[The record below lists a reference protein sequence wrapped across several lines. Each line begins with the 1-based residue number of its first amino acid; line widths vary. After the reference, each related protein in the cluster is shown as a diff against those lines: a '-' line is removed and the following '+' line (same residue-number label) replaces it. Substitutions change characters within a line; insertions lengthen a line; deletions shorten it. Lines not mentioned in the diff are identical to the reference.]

1 MNLGLIKTAGLIT
14 KTTKYGDSS
23 LIVTIITKD
32 LGKISAIA
40 NNVRTSKSRML
51 SGLQLFV
58 YSEFVVYKGKGKKG
72 LYNINEITV
81 AEAFPDIRTSL
92 EKLAYASYFAE
103 IANCVSTENSPDV
116 DILRL
121 LLNSLFVLDRG
132 LQPYEKIKTVFEWR
146 LAHICGYSPLI
157 EHCGNCQC
165 SDSLCGISLS
175 DGTALCQ
182 NCLPASPSSVK
193 LSEPMLKIIE
203 YISNSDDKKLFSFD
217 AKRSVINYLSRVSEL
232 YIKTQLDQDFS
243 TLSYLKNVTSME
255 DKNEK

>member
-1 MNLGLIKTAGLIT
+1 MGLIKTAGLIT
-14 KTTKYGDSS
+14 KTTKYGESS

-40 NNVRTSKSRML
+40 SNVRTSKSRML

-58 YSEFVVYKGKGKKG
+58 YSEFVIYKGKGKKG

-81 AEAFPDIRTSL
+81 AEAFSDIRTSL

-121 LLNSLFVLDRG
+121 LLNSLFVLDRD

-157 EHCGNCQC
+157 EHCGKC
-165 SDSLCGISLS
+165 SSPNELCGISLY
-175 DGTALCQ
+175 DGTALCK
-182 NCLPASPSSVK
+182 NCLADSPSSVT

-203 YISNSDDKKLFSFD
+203 YISNADDKKLFSFD
-217 AKRSVINYLSRVSEL
+217 AKESVINYLSRVSEL
-232 YIKTQLDQDFS
+232 YIKTQLEHDFS